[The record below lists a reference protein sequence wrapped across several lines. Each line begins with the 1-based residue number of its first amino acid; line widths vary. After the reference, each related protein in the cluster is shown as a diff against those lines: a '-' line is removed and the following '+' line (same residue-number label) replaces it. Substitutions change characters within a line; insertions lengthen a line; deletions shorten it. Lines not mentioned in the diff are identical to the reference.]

1 MRFSPLL
8 LMLLIPTA
16 NLTAQSA
23 TSAVFIAPPASQSC
37 PVAFSAERRPN
48 AGLREVVQGNE
59 PSHGQGLQIN
69 FPSWLPS
76 AIVKASIT
84 VHGASA
90 AARMVPAASGMS
102 SADSTEAFQLTPV
115 ADTPLQHSSIWTKK
129 LNAISGI
136 ELTRVEYANGNVWQ
150 PTAES
155 RCTAAPSLLVLV
167 GAVAP

>member
-8 LMLLIPTA
+8 LLLLIPTA
-16 NLTAQSA
+16 SLTAQSA
-23 TSAVFIAPPASQSC
+23 TSTVFIAPPASQSC
-37 PVAFSAERRPN
+37 PVNFSAERKPN
-48 AGLREVVQGNE
+48 AGLEEVKGNE

-69 FPSWLPS
+69 FAGKLPS

-90 AARMVPAASGMS
+90 AARIVPAASGMS
-102 SADSTEAFQLTPV
+102 TADSTEAFQLTPV
-115 ADTPLQHSSIWTKK
+115 AEHSSIWTKK
-129 LNAISGI
+129 LNSVSWI
-136 ELTRVEYANGNVWQ
+136 ELTRVEYANGNVWE

-167 GAVAP
+167 GATAR